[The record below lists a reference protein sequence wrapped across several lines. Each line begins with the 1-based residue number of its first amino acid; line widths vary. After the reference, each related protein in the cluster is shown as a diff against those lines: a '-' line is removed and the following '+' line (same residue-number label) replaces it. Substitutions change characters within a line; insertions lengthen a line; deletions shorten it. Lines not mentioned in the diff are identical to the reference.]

1 MEDPLFTTPDSDR
14 ESEGSLSSTSD
25 EEIHQQEQQEQ
36 EETPE
41 PHPEIPQTPFGDYK
55 AFMGQSSAEYL
66 MTSTLDLFK
75 TMRLARE
82 LRDLF
87 TCLSDWDRI
96 VIFYAY
102 ELMQRN
108 MQICYKLGLYLYQ
121 MRNEDV
127 IPQMIYW
134 GLLLFCMSNVQTAY
148 TYLIYRIYILD
159 KELARK
165 IHETLKEQF
174 MFFDNPE
181 EMMGEFNLNTER
193 CERLQGLARRQGVV
207 NSVGSRREHRVAAQ
221 VVNQAPAEAEVTEA
235 MGRFRRYYGTDH
247 T

>member
-1 MEDPLFTTPDSDR
+1 MNKMDPNTTRMGDLRSPASNRESSNEDRLFTTPDSDR
-14 ESEGSLSSTSD
+14 ESEGSLVSSHSS
-25 EEIHQQEQQEQ
+25 EEQNIHQQEQEQ
-36 EETPE
+36 EELQEETQE
-41 PHPEIPQTPFGDYK
+41 PQPEIPQTPFGDYK

-165 IHETLKEQF
+165 IHETVKEQF
-174 MFFDNPE
+174 MFFDKPE
-181 EMMGEFNLNTER
+181 EMMGEYNT
-193 CERLQGLARRQGVV
+193 
-207 NSVGSRREHRVAAQ
+207 S
-221 VVNQAPAEAEVTEA
+221 PAETEA
-235 MGRFRRYYGTDH
+235 MNRLRRYYGTDH

>member
-1 MEDPLFTTPDSDR
+1 MDDSKLFTTPDSDR
-14 ESEGSLSSTSD
+14 ESSGSLSSD
-25 EEIHQQEQQEQ
+25 EAP
-36 EETPE
+36 ETPE
-41 PHPEIPQTPFGDYK
+41 AVPEESSPPQGTPFGDYK

-165 IHETLKEQF
+165 IHEAVKEQF

-181 EMMGEFNLNTER
+181 EMMGEYNT
-193 CERLQGLARRQGVV
+193 
-207 NSVGSRREHRVAAQ
+207 S
-221 VVNQAPAEAEVTEA
+221 PAETEA
-235 MGRFRRYYGTDH
+235 INRLKRYYGTGSG
-247 T
+247 TEES

>member
-14 ESEGSLSSTSD
+14 ESEGSLSSLPSHHSSTS
-25 EEIHQQEQQEQ
+25 EEETYQQEQ
-36 EETPE
+36 ESQEEVP
-41 PHPEIPQTPFGDYK
+41 PEIPQTPFGDYK

-165 IHETLKEQF
+165 IHETVKEQF
-174 MFFDNPE
+174 MFFDKPE
-181 EMMGEFNLNTER
+181 EMMGEYNT
-193 CERLQGLARRQGVV
+193 
-207 NSVGSRREHRVAAQ
+207 S
-221 VVNQAPAEAEVTEA
+221 PAETEA
-235 MGRFRRYYGTDH
+235 MNRLRRYYGTDH

>member
-1 MEDPLFTTPDSDR
+1 MDDPLFTTPDSDR
-14 ESEGSLSSTSD
+14 ESEGSLRPSSTS
-25 EEIHQQEQQEQ
+25 EEEAYQQEEV
-36 EETPE
+36 P
-41 PHPEIPQTPFGDYK
+41 PEIPQTPFGDYK

-82 LRDLF
+82 LRELF

-108 MQICYKLGLYLYQ
+108 MQVCYKLGLYLYQ
-121 MRNEDV
+121 VRNEDV

-165 IHETLKEQF
+165 IHETVKEQF
-174 MFFDNPE
+174 MFFDKPE
-181 EMMGEFNLNTER
+181 EMMGEYNFNTER
-193 CERLQGLARRQGVV
+193 CERLQGLSRRQGVV
-207 NSVGSRREHRVAAQ
+207 NTS
-221 VVNQAPAEAEVTEA
+221 PAEVEA
-235 MGRFRRYYGTDH
+235 MNRLKRYNGTNNGNNGNNAS
-247 T
+247 

>member
-1 MEDPLFTTPDSDR
+1 MDDFSDPSAQRAKIDPEELLHTTPDSDR
-14 ESEGSLSSTSD
+14 ESSVSLDSSER
-25 EEIHQQEQQEQ
+25 EEEHEQQQEESQP
-36 EETPE
+36 EEPSPE
-41 PHPEIPQTPFGDYK
+41 QTPFNDYK
-55 AFMGQSSAEYL
+55 AFMGQSSTEYL

-121 MRNEDV
+121 MRNEEIV
-127 IPQMIYW
+127 AQMVYW

-165 IHETLKEQF
+165 IHETVKEQF

-181 EMMGEFNLNTER
+181 EMMGEFN
-193 CERLQGLARRQGVV
+193 Q
-207 NSVGSRREHRVAAQ
+207 S
-221 VVNQAPAEAEVTEA
+221 PAEVEA
-235 MGRFRRYYGTDH
+235 MNRLKRYYGTDA